1 MQKYL
6 DQKEQDLIKFQQES
20 EERRRL
26 EEEQKLKH
34 EQNLRDEEERKRAAI
49 LEEIKKNDRDSKI
62 KWDFSEKVYYIMKDV
77 NNPVLLDKSTELDFN
92 RKQFTQFRYSQGDP
106 GALEQ
111 EKLKYRLS
119 KTNEFDMA
127 DKLSG
132 EQNRVVYDQ
141 VRPSYFGDKSEKPL
155 FDTPGK
161 RIINSAGND
170 ITLIRSHTD
179 VSKIEKLNLKG
190 NWWKCIIN

>member
-6 DQKEQDLIKFQQES
+6 DQKEQDLIIFQQES

-34 EQNLRDEEERKRAAI
+34 EQDLRDEEERKRAAI

-161 RIINSAGND
+161 RIVNSAGND
-170 ITLIRSHTD
+170 ITLTRSHTD

-190 NWWKCIIN
+190 NW

>member
-6 DQKEQDLIKFQQES
+6 DQKEQDLIIFQQES

-34 EQNLRDEEERKRAAI
+34 EQDLRDEEERKRAAI

-77 NNPVLLDKSTELDFN
+77 NNPILLDKSTELDFN

-161 RIINSAGND
+161 RIVNSAGND
-170 ITLIRSHTD
+170 ITLTRSHTD

-190 NWWKCIIN
+190 NW

>member
-1 MQKYL
+1 MMQKYL
-6 DQKEQDLIKFQQES
+6 DQKEQDLIEFQQES

-34 EQNLRDEEERKRAAI
+34 EQDIRDEEERKRNAI

-161 RIINSAGND
+161 RIVNSAGND

-190 NWWKCIIN
+190 NW